1 MSSATPTPTRVR
13 RLPVVGP
20 LRLGRPSDVWFKPAL
35 SVVAAVAVPS
45 LLLMTL
51 GRLDLAPYTMAGSL
65 CALYAHNRPYAARAK
80 VLAWVILG
88 MLGGLAVALVSAS
101 LTRNAVVLVT
111 VGALLA
117 AAQKAVC
124 DATRVGPP
132 AHVILTF
139 VSSATLFVPQTL
151 GQVPGHLALA
161 AAAGA
166 WAWLVGMAPAPLR
179 PHGPERRATAQA
191 LNAAAA
197 YAETARG
204 GEEGAGGARSA
215 AYAAVHAAWQTLL
228 AVRDRPSTTRRALER
243 LVVRAEVA
251 LAAPADADPA
261 RLRAW
266 ARAVRGTGRIPR
278 TGDPRGE
285 DEGLR
290 LNGADARA
298 DGADARLDSVDP
310 RPDGANP
317 RRAGGGARLGGAD
330 PRVDDVDP
338 RVDGTGPCL
347 DGAEPRR
354 TAGGGSRRD
363 SDLRLDGAD
372 ARVDGT
378 APRLDGVDPRPDG
391 TGPRLD
397 GVGPRRADG
406 GARLDGSDPCLGG
419 ADARGDGA
427 DPRPEGDNPRRAD
440 GGACLGG
447 TDPRP
452 QGANPRRTDS
462 GARLDGA
469 GSRRAHGGARLGG
482 DGTRRDDDRLR
493 ERDEL
498 VGVAAERAVAP
509 PPLWSRLGPLAPVA
523 VRSALGCALAGYV
536 SLALGADRPYWALVT
551 AASLYQAN
559 ITLTWSRAV
568 QRVVGNLVGVL
579 LFAAVTPVAQLG
591 PLALVLCILAC
602 NFGAEALIGRNYWLG
617 SVCVTPLALLV
628 TELPGYQPTGELVT
642 GRVVDTL
649 VGALVGFVAALAVT
663 NRRAGRR
670 VERALTAV
678 DRAREH
684 AARLA
689 ADPMSTPAALE
700 AARRGLAAAV
710 VDLRATADA
719 AAGEWWQRALPQERV
734 VLAEQA
740 AHRTLAATVRRQ
752 GLLPDPGTTST
763 YTHTEG
769 ASP

>member
-1 MSSATPTPTRVR
+1 MSSATPIPARVR
-13 RLPVVGP
+13 RFPVVGA

-35 SVVAAVAVPS
+35 SVVAAVGPPS
-45 LLLMTL
+45 LLLMML

-117 AAQKAVC
+117 AVQKAVC

-204 GEEGAGGARSA
+204 GAEGAGARSA

-228 AVRDRPSTTRRALER
+228 AVRNRPSTTRRALER

-261 RLRAW
+261 RLRSW
-266 ARAVRGTGRIPR
+266 ARAIRGTGRIPR
-278 TGDPRGE
+278 TGDPRRE
-285 DEGLR
+285 DDGLRREDDGLR
-290 LNGADARA
+290 LDE
-298 DGADARLDSVDP
+298 
-310 RPDGANP
+310 
-317 RRAGGGARLGGAD
+317 
-330 PRVDDVDP
+330 VDP
-338 RVDGTGPCL
+338 RV
-347 DGAEPRR
+347 
-354 TAGGGSRRD
+354 
-363 SDLRLDGAD
+363 
-372 ARVDGT
+372 
-378 APRLDGVDPRPDG
+378 DGVDPRPDG
-391 TGPRLD
+391 AGQ
-397 GVGPRRADG
+397 
-406 GARLDGSDPCLGG
+406 
-419 ADARGDGA
+419 
-427 DPRPEGDNPRRAD
+427 N
-440 GGACLGG
+440 
-447 TDPRP
+447 
-452 QGANPRRTDS
+452 
-462 GARLDGA
+462 LDGA
-469 GSRRAHGGARLGG
+469 GPRRSVGGAHLDD
-482 DGTRRDDDRLR
+482 DGPRRDGDLLR

-509 PPLWSRLGPLAPVA
+509 RPLRSRLGPLAPVA

-649 VGALVGFVAALAVT
+649 VGALVGFVAAVAVT

-689 ADPMSTPAALE
+689 ADPTSTPAALE
-700 AARRGLAAAV
+700 AARRALAATV

-752 GLLPDPGTTST
+752 GLLPGPGTTST
-763 YTHTEG
+763 FTHTEG

>member
-1 MSSATPTPTRVR
+1 MSNATPTSARVR
-13 RLPVVGP
+13 RLPVVGA

-35 SVVAAVAVPS
+35 SVVAAVAPPS

-80 VLAWVILG
+80 ALAWVILG

-117 AAQKAVC
+117 AVQKAVC

-139 VSSATLFVPQTL
+139 VSSAVLFVPQTL
-151 GQVPGHLALA
+151 GQAPGHLALA
-161 AAAGA
+161 AAAGV

-204 GEEGAGGARSA
+204 GEEGGAGARSA

-228 AVRDRPSTTRRALER
+228 AVRNRPSTTRRALER
-243 LVVRAEVA
+243 LVIRAEVA

-261 RLRAW
+261 RLRSW

-278 TGDPRGE
+278 TGDPRREE
-285 DEGLR
+285 DGLCP
-290 LNGADARA
+290 
-298 DGADARLDSVDP
+298 DGVGP
-310 RPDGANP
+310 RPDGA
-317 RRAGGGARLGGAD
+317 GQ
-330 PRVDDVDP
+330 
-338 RVDGTGPCL
+338 C
-347 DGAEPRR
+347 R
-354 TAGGGSRRD
+354 T
-363 SDLRLDGAD
+363 
-372 ARVDGT
+372 
-378 APRLDGVDPRPDG
+378 
-391 TGPRLD
+391 
-397 GVGPRRADG
+397 DG
-406 GARLDGSDPCLGG
+406 GARLDD
-419 ADARGDGA
+419 DG
-427 DPRPEGDNPRRAD
+427 
-440 GGACLGG
+440 L
-447 TDPRP
+447 
-452 QGANPRRTDS
+452 
-462 GARLDGA
+462 
-469 GSRRAHGGARLGG
+469 
-482 DGTRRDDDRLR
+482 RRDGDLLR

-509 PPLWSRLGPLAPVA
+509 RPLRSRLGPLAPVA

-536 SLALGADRPYWALVT
+536 SLALGAERPYWALVT

-579 LFAAVTPVAQLG
+579 LFAAVAPVAQLG

-649 VGALVGFVAALAVT
+649 VGALVGFVAAVAVT

-670 VERALTAV
+670 VERALTTV

-684 AARLA
+684 AARVA
-689 ADPMSTPAALE
+689 ADPSSSPAALV

-719 AAGEWWQRALPQERV
+719 AAGEWWQRALPLERV

-740 AHRTLAATVRRQ
+740 AHRTLAATVRRW

-763 YTHTEG
+763 YTYTEG

>member
-1 MSSATPTPTRVR
+1 MSSATPIPARVR
-13 RLPVVGP
+13 RFPVVGA

-35 SVVAAVAVPS
+35 SVVAAVGPPS

-117 AAQKAVC
+117 AVQKTVC

-197 YAETARG
+197 YAETVRG
-204 GEEGAGGARSA
+204 GAEGAGARSA

-228 AVRDRPSTTRRALER
+228 AVGNRPSTTRRALER

-261 RLRAW
+261 RLRSW
-266 ARAVRGTGRIPR
+266 ARAIRGTGRIPR
-278 TGDPRGE
+278 TGDPRRE
-285 DEGLR
+285 DDGLHREGDGLR
-290 LNGADARA
+290 L
-298 DGADARLDSVDP
+298 DGVDPRVEGVDP
-310 RPDGANP
+310 RPDGAGPNP
-317 RRAGGGARLGGAD
+317 
-330 PRVDDVDP
+330 
-338 RVDGTGPCL
+338 
-347 DGAEPRR
+347 DGA
-354 TAGGGSRRD
+354 
-363 SDLRLDGAD
+363 
-372 ARVDGT
+372 
-378 APRLDGVDPRPDG
+378 
-391 TGPRLD
+391 
-397 GVGPRRADG
+397 GPRRSDG
-406 GARLDGSDPCLGG
+406 GAHLDD
-419 ADARGDGA
+419 DG
-427 DPRPEGDNPRRAD
+427 PRRD
-440 GGACLGG
+440 GDL
-447 TDPRP
+447 
-452 QGANPRRTDS
+452 
-462 GARLDGA
+462 
-469 GSRRAHGGARLGG
+469 
-482 DGTRRDDDRLR
+482 LR

-509 PPLWSRLGPLAPVA
+509 RPLRSRLGPLAPVA

-649 VGALVGFVAALAVT
+649 VGALVGFVAAVAVT

-689 ADPMSTPAALE
+689 ADPTSTPAALE
-700 AARRGLAAAV
+700 AARRGLAATV

-763 YTHTEG
+763 FTHTEG

>member
-1 MSSATPTPTRVR
+1 MPVPDGVYASARGYAGGSRGRERIPVNFLRVKHLLTLLFMSSATPTSARVR
-13 RLPVVGP
+13 RLPVVGA

-35 SVVAAVAVPS
+35 SVVAAVAPPS

-117 AAQKAVC
+117 AVQKAVC

-139 VSSATLFVPQTL
+139 VSSAALFVPQTP

-161 AAAGA
+161 AAAGV

-191 LNAAAA
+191 LKAAAA

-204 GEEGAGGARSA
+204 GEEGGAGARSA

-228 AVRDRPSTTRRALER
+228 AVRNRPSTTRRALER
-243 LVVRAEVA
+243 LVIRAEVA

-261 RLRAW
+261 RLRSW

-278 TGDPRGE
+278 TGDPRREE
-285 DEGLR
+285 DGLR
-290 LNGADARA
+290 REE
-298 DGADARLDSVDP
+298 DGLRREEDGL
-310 RPDGANP
+310 RPDGA
-317 RRAGGGARLGGAD
+317 
-330 PRVDDVDP
+330 
-338 RVDGTGPCL
+338 GPC
-347 DGAEPRR
+347 R
-354 TAGGGSRRD
+354 T
-363 SDLRLDGAD
+363 
-372 ARVDGT
+372 
-378 APRLDGVDPRPDG
+378 
-391 TGPRLD
+391 
-397 GVGPRRADG
+397 DG
-406 GARLDGSDPCLGG
+406 GARLDD
-419 ADARGDGA
+419 
-427 DPRPEGDNPRRAD
+427 
-440 GGACLGG
+440 
-447 TDPRP
+447 
-452 QGANPRRTDS
+452 DS
-462 GARLDGA
+462 L
-469 GSRRAHGGARLGG
+469 
-482 DGTRRDDDRLR
+482 RRDGDLLR
-493 ERDEL
+493 GRDEL

-509 PPLWSRLGPLAPVA
+509 RPLWSRLGPLAPVA

-536 SLALGADRPYWALVT
+536 SLALGAERPYWALVT

-579 LFAAVTPVAQLG
+579 LFAAVAPVAQLG

-649 VGALVGFVAALAVT
+649 VGALVGFVAAVAVT

-670 VERALTAV
+670 VERALTTV

-684 AARLA
+684 AARVA
-689 ADPMSTPAALE
+689 ADPSSTPAALE

-740 AHRTLAATVRRQ
+740 AHRTLAATVRRR
-752 GLLPDPGTTST
+752 GLLPDLGTTST
-763 YTHTEG
+763 YTYTEG

>member
-1 MSSATPTPTRVR
+1 MSSATPTPARVR
-13 RLPVVGP
+13 RLPVVGA

-35 SVVAAVAVPS
+35 SVVAAVAPPS

-80 VLAWVILG
+80 VLARVILG

-117 AAQKAVC
+117 AVQKAVC

-139 VSSATLFVPQTL
+139 VSSAALFVPQTP

-204 GEEGAGGARSA
+204 GEEGAGARSA
-215 AYAAVHAAWQTLL
+215 AYAAVHAAWQSLL
-228 AVRDRPSTTRRALER
+228 AVRNRPSTTRRALER
-243 LVVRAEVA
+243 LVIRAEVA

-261 RLRAW
+261 RLRSW

-278 TGDPRGE
+278 TGDPRREE
-285 DEGLR
+285 DGPHP
-290 LNGADARA
+290 
-298 DGADARLDSVDP
+298 DGAVLRRGGDGS
-310 RPDGANP
+310 RPDGA
-317 RRAGGGARLGGAD
+317 
-330 PRVDDVDP
+330 
-338 RVDGTGPCL
+338 GPC
-347 DGAEPRR
+347 R
-354 TAGGGSRRD
+354 T
-363 SDLRLDGAD
+363 
-372 ARVDGT
+372 
-378 APRLDGVDPRPDG
+378 
-391 TGPRLD
+391 
-397 GVGPRRADG
+397 DG
-406 GARLDGSDPCLGG
+406 GARLD
-419 ADARGDGA
+419 
-427 DPRPEGDNPRRAD
+427 DNS
-440 GGACLGG
+440 L
-447 TDPRP
+447 
-452 QGANPRRTDS
+452 
-462 GARLDGA
+462 
-469 GSRRAHGGARLGG
+469 
-482 DGTRRDDDRLR
+482 RRDGDLLR

-509 PPLWSRLGPLAPVA
+509 RPLWSRLGPLAPVA

-536 SLALGADRPYWALVT
+536 SLALGAERPYWALVT

-579 LFAAVTPVAQLG
+579 LFAAVAPVARLG

-628 TELPGYQPTGELVT
+628 TELPGYRPTGELVT

-649 VGALVGFVAALAVT
+649 VGALVGFVAAVAVT

-670 VERALTAV
+670 VERALTTV
-678 DRAREH
+678 DRARER
-684 AARLA
+684 AARVA
-689 ADPMSTPAALE
+689 ADPSSTPAALE

-740 AHRTLAATVRRQ
+740 AHRTLAATVRRR

-763 YTHTEG
+763 YTYTEG